1 MTMIVATPRSLE
13 DVRNRRYETV
23 EEFTRFL
30 GISELTYR
38 RLLRKDPTV
47 QNPTKR
53 QIAER
58 LGTPPH
64 LITELIPP
72 PSEAYIEALTTAIRD
87 ANQHGWYEYDLETG
101 TIATTPMIVECPPG
115 EMDETP

>member
-1 MTMIVATPRSLE
+1 MITIVALPRSLE
-13 DVRNRRYETV
+13 DLRNRRYETV

-30 GISELTYR
+30 GISEQTYR
-38 RLLRKDPTV
+38 RLLRGDPKV

-72 PSEAYIEALTTAIRD
+72 PSDAYIATLTTAIRE
-87 ANQHGWYEYDLETG
+87 ANQYGWYEYDLATG
-101 TIATTPMIVECPPG
+101 TLAATPVMVECPPG
-115 EMDETP
+115 TVDEER

>member
-1 MTMIVATPRSLE
+1 MTTIVALPRSLE
-13 DVRNRRYETV
+13 DLRNRRYETV

-30 GISELTYR
+30 GISEQTYR
-38 RLLRKDPTV
+38 RVLRGDPTV

-64 LITELIPP
+64 LINELIPP
-72 PSEAYIEALTTAIRD
+72 PSDAYLATLTQAIRE
-87 ANQHGWYEYDLETG
+87 ANQHGWYEYDLATG
-101 TIATTPMIVECPPG
+101 TISATPTTIECPPG
-115 EMDETP
+115 AANEQQ